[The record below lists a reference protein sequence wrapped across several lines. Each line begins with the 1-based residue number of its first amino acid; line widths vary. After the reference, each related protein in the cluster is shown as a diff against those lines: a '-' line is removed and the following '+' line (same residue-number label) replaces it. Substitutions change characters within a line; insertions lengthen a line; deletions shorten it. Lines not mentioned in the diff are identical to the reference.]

1 MTQLSA
7 PLTEGICRTDD
18 RSLSEVTAFLR
29 ELGQALHISGAPA
42 HDLEKRLV
50 AVGEQLGVQ
59 VEGFAVLT
67 FLALTVAAPDG
78 ARQVEMLRLPPYDYN
93 MARLIALEALCR
105 EINDPARL
113 DEYVAQLAKIL
124 QQPPPWAGWQLVVQ
138 GFLLSAA
145 VAALLRGGW
154 TEMLCG
160 GLIGLLFVAANLRLS
175 KIQGLGPAIPVIL
188 CALAAMLAQAL
199 AVLLPQQTPFI
210 AAVAG
215 VVLLLPGF
223 MLTVAM
229 SELATQNFLAGT
241 GRLAGAF
248 MLLFLMGAGLVIG
261 TKISL
266 ALLPVQA
273 LGTVAA
279 LPAWVI
285 WPSIAVLGV
294 SLLGVIQAPLSAIH
308 VSAGACLLAW
318 AVYSLVSAAVGNV
331 VGAFAGA
338 LAVAAAGHLYQTLT
352 RRPAALLQIPG
363 LITLV
368 PGSMGFRGLHALIEQ
383 DSAAG
388 ISLITDMLLTGAAL
402 AVGLL
407 LADNIAGWLIA
418 RLDLQPG
425 KKPLA
430 DNLGDA

>member
-1 MTQLSA
+1 MTQINA
-7 PLTEGICRTDD
+7 TESRQPDE
-18 RSLSEVTAFLR
+18 RSLAAITAFLSA
-29 ELGQALHISGAPA
+29 LGQALHISGAPA
-42 HDLEKRLV
+42 HELESRLV
-50 AVGEQLGVQ
+50 AAGKQLGVK

-67 FLALTVAAPDG
+67 FLALTVAVPG
-78 ARQVEMLRLPPYDYN
+78 GPRRVEMLRLPAYDYN
-93 MARLIALEALCR
+93 MARLIDLQALCR
-105 EINDPARL
+105 EVGDAGQL
-113 DEYVAQLAKIL
+113 EAYVAKLAEIMR
-124 QQPPPWAGWQLVVQ
+124 QPPPWSGWQLIVL
-138 GFLLSAA
+138 GFFLSAS

-160 GLIGLLFVAANLRLS
+160 GLIGLLFVAANRHLS
-175 KIQGLGPAIPVIL
+175 RIQGLGPAVPVIL
-188 CALAAMLAQAL
+188 CALAAMLAQGL
-199 AVLLPQQTPFI
+199 AVLLPQQSPFI
-210 AAVAG
+210 SAVAG

-266 ALLPVQA
+266 ALLPPQA
-273 LGTVAA
+273 AAAVTV
-279 LPAWVI
+279 LPPWVI
-285 WPSIAVLGV
+285 WPAIAVLGI
-294 SLLGVIQAPLSAIH
+294 SLLSVIQAPLSALHI
-308 VSAGACLLAW
+308 SAGACLLAW
-318 AVYSLVSAAVGNV
+318 AVYSLVNAAMGNV

-338 LAVAAAGHLYQTLT
+338 LAVATAGHLYQYAT
-352 RRPAALLQIPG
+352 RRPAVLVQIPG

-388 ISLITDMLLTGAAL
+388 IGLITDMVLTGAVL

-407 LADNIAGWLIA
+407 LADNLAPWLMA
-418 RLDLQPG
+418 RRSEQ
-425 KKPLA
+425 KIEKPALP
-430 DNLGDA
+430 